1 MAAEDDN
8 HRIILLIVLIVGFVS
23 FAFGIVKGTG
33 EEPAETIIP

>member
-8 HRIILLIVLIVGFVS
+8 QRVILLIVLIVLFVS
-23 FAFGIVKGTG
+23 FAFGLVQGA